1 MKIVW
6 SQDRLLHALFFSY
19 MQKPPFFFTEASFSY
34 EMFSYI
40 LLPMVIFAAGF
51 NLDKHRFFRFGGYI
65 AALGIT
71 GTVPRKTLTKNHSN

>member
-1 MKIVW
+1 MHKHV
-6 SQDRLLHALFFSY
+6 FVT
-19 MQKPPFFFTEASFSY
+19 KASFSY
-34 EMFSYI
+34 EMFSYM

-71 GTVPRKTLTKNHSN
+71 GTVPRKLYWRPN

>member
-6 SQDRLLHALFFSY
+6 SQDRLLHELI
-19 MQKPPFFFTEASFSY
+19 FTEASFSY

>member
-1 MKIVW
+1 
-6 SQDRLLHALFFSY
+6 
-19 MQKPPFFFTEASFSY
+19 
-34 EMFSYI
+34 MFSYI

-71 GTVPRKTLTKNHSN
+71 GTVA